1 MNTDNEHKNILDNFI
16 DKELEIKP
24 NPFLA
29 AKVMNRIAN
38 QSIKDTNEFAIATKE
53 QPLFFNLAMAISVAA
68 VLALGL
74 FLGSSYN
81 NQGKYHTQN
90 NNSIALIIND
100 TQLENLYLYN
110 IDE

>member
-1 MNTDNEHKNILDNFI
+1 MNINKEHKNILDNFI

-29 AKVMNRIAN
+29 AKVMDRITS
-38 QSIKDTNEFAIATKE
+38 QSITNINGFKRAKKE
-53 QPLFFNLAMAISVAA
+53 QSLFFNLAMAVSVAA
-68 VLALGL
+68 VIALGV

-81 NQGKYHTQN
+81 NQGKYNTQN